1 MGIKIVK
8 AIYIAILLIW
18 SSIQFVLLI
27 PEVNDSLLQYCWSKL
42 DSDICRNISGL
53 YAGYRI
59 TLASLTFHLL
69 LGILTI
75 KSSCCPAFSN
85 FIHTNCWLLKI
96 PIFVAINILAFVI
109 PLNEVAFH
117 VLYYI
122 FLFAAIIFIPIMF
135 VLSLDFSH
143 AWKILWMRSAH
154 ERKEE
159 PTCYLCT
166 WLFVI
171 HFITSVLYAIT
182 FDIYLA
188 FFFFNPISQC
198 VTTVSFLSVNIFLC
212 LIAATASHFPL
223 MKETKASS
231 QIILSTMT
239 FFVTFITWL
248 ALSDPENEPCNL
260 LGTPFSGS
268 NRDISVNFRSLSSC
282 VLVIISLAFLLF
294 RNETVSFTYSLIAID
309 ERTDEWQFFG
319 FSRFHLTLSFAAC
332 FLLMSM
338 TNWYNPFME
347 LALNWDNGRSYRF
360 IDLYEYNYYRF
371 VAICAVSS
379 FLPLFYIG
387 LLVFGLCRRYL
398 LSHPRGK
405 KLKEDSSSESY
416 EKFYLDITTQDETSI
431 VIGYED
437 AISRLRKSGS
447 VLTLSKP
454 TQDVET
460 MTIPCFLIRET
471 RLRFWHFPRGISQS
485 YYGGRNGSNA
495 CTIIALIIGRL
506 FSRSEIFMPPFGY
519 LPETWIN
526 LYTASIV
533 EGNALYDKILKDFG
547 VLDLSIEEAVEH
559 FGSKLNIKS
568 IASPLPV
575 TFESEIE
582 TVRVAFQLRRFV
594 NLCKKQV
601 ILFIHRF
608 RTGSFLIYP
617 DGSIIFSD
625 SHSYGEEGALLAWA
639 PKPDV
644 EVLTEFLKYVL
655 GTNENKLATL
665 TQIEYESRFKILR
678 GSLAKQTK

>member
-1 MGIKIVK
+1 MGVKVVK
-8 AIYIAILLIW
+8 AIYIVLLLIW
-18 SSIQFVLLI
+18 SSIQFVILI
-27 PEVNDSLLQYCWSKL
+27 PDISDVLFKYCWSKL
-42 DSDICRNISGL
+42 ESGLCQNISGL
-53 YAGYRI
+53 HAGYRI
-59 TLASLTFHLL
+59 TLASLTFHVL

-75 KSSCCPAFSN
+75 DSRCCPEFSN
-85 FIHTNCWLLKI
+85 FIHTNCWLLKM

-117 VLYYI
+117 VMYYI
-122 FLFAAIIFIPIMF
+122 YLFAAICFVPVMF

-143 AWKILWMRSAH
+143 AWKILWMRTAH

-166 WLFVI
+166 WLFAI
-171 HFITSVLYAIT
+171 HFVTSILYALI
-182 FDIYLA
+182 FDIFIA
-188 FFFFNPISQC
+188 FFFFNPINQC
-198 VTTVSFLSVNIFLC
+198 VTTSSFLSINIFLC
-212 LIAATASHFPL
+212 LIAATFSHFTL
-223 MKETKASS
+223 LKETKASS
-231 QIILSTMT
+231 QIILSTMA
-239 FFVTFITWL
+239 FFVTYITWL

-260 LGTPFSGS
+260 RGTPFSGS
-268 NRDISVNFRSLSSC
+268 KRSISVNFRSLSSC
-282 VLVIISLAFLLF
+282 SLTIFCLAFLLF
-294 RNETVSFTYSLIAID
+294 RNETVSFTYSLVKID
-309 ERTDEWQFFG
+309 GRTDKLQFFG
-319 FSRFHLTLSFAAC
+319 YSRFHLTLSFAAC

-338 TNWYNPFME
+338 TNWYSPLCE
-347 LALNWDNGRSYRF
+347 VAVNWDRGKLYHT
-360 IDLYEYNYYRF
+360 IDLQEYNYYRF
-371 VAICAVSS
+371 IALCSVSS
-379 FLPLFYIG
+379 FLPLSYIG

-398 LSHPRGK
+398 LKHPRSSK
-405 KLKEDSSSESY
+405 VKDDSSNDSY
-416 EKFYLDITTQDETSI
+416 ERFYLEVTNQDDSSI
-431 VIGYED
+431 VTGYEE
-437 AISRLRKSGS
+437 AVVKLRKTGKA
-447 VLTLSKP
+447 VALSKQI
-454 TQDVET
+454 QDVET
-460 MTIPCFLIRET
+460 MALPCFIIRET
-471 RLRFWHFPRGISQS
+471 RLRFWHFPRHISQS

-533 EGNALYDKILKDFG
+533 EGNALYDSILKEHG

-559 FGSKLNIKS
+559 FGAKLNIKS

-582 TVRVAFQLRRFV
+582 TVRVAYQLRRFV
-594 NLCKKQV
+594 NLYKKQV

-639 PKPDV
+639 PRSDV
-644 EVLTEFLKYVL
+644 EMLTEFLKNVL

-665 TQIEYESRFKILR
+665 TQIEYESRFKVLR
-678 GSLAKQTK
+678 GSLSKQKR